1 MDDFRG
7 QLNALI
13 DHIRACGDEPLFLI
27 VDLTGAEEIKRTRNA
42 ESLEEFKQA
51 AIQIVSNATNGS
63 DAFTYGD
70 EKLVAILSARE
81 FDRLRTFAL
90 IQKLRRAIPLLG
102 QSYDC
107 FLRPECDVL
116 EYDPQSGVAGLIS
129 HITRMQKEQH
139 EQQDR
144 SA

>member
-1 MDDFRG
+1 MEDFRS
-7 QLNALI
+7 QLTALI
-13 DHIRACGDEPLFLI
+13 DHMLDLGEQPIFLI
-27 VDLTGAEEIKRTRNA
+27 VDLEGAEEIKRTRGV
-42 ESLEEFKQA
+42 ESLDQFKASAIAVVSQA
-51 AIQIVSNATNGS
+51 TDGS

-70 EKLVAILSARE
+70 EGLVAILSAKH

-116 EYDPQSGVAGLIS
+116 EFDPQAGVAGLIS
-129 HITRMQKEQH
+129 HITRSRKQRQEEQEH
-139 EQQDR
+139 